1 MALAGSLIA
10 RPGTQE
16 TTAYIFFRIA
26 STNAELA
33 GGWAMI
39 PIIRI
44 YRTGGN
50 IGRYMWGQ
58 VRPPAWSSLS
68 FFKEHENLA

>member
-1 MALAGSLIA
+1 
-10 RPGTQE
+10 
-16 TTAYIFFRIA
+16 
-26 STNAELA
+26 
-33 GGWAMI
+33 MI